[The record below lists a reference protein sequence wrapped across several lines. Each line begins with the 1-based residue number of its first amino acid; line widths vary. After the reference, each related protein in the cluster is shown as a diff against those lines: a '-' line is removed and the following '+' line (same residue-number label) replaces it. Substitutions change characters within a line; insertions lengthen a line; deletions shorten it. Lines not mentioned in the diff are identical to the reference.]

1 MLTIWHQISV
11 ALSGAVLFIADVAVV
26 KEEVVEISIAYL
38 PCHILLLKLQ
48 QGLLTYFKDDAC
60 MIIDH
65 SSAVL

>member
-26 KEEVVEISIAYL
+26 KEEVVEIAYL